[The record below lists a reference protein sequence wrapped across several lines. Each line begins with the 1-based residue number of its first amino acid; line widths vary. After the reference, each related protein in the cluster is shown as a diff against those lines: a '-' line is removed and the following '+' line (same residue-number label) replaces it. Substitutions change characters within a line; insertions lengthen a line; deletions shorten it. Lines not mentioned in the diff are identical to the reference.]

1 MKKKVIENT
10 KENKKYKT
18 TILKIES
25 SYGSIRNKLEN
36 MITFKIKTN
45 DVIKCID
52 NLEYLKPPKLT
63 INDDRSLLKYCRDLE
78 IKNYDEYI
86 KSDIYK
92 KAVKYLKDNNIGEKL
107 IKDYRL
113 NIYDHLNSQDKD
125 DLLKL
130 KNEINFHETKP
141 EDEID
146 KKYGS

>member
-36 MITFKIKTN
+36 MIILKIKTN
-45 DVIKCID
+45 DVIKSID
-52 NLEYLKPPKLT
+52 NLEYLKSPKL
-63 INDDRSLLKYCRDLE
+63 ILNDDKSLLKYYRELK

-92 KAVKYLKDNNIGEKL
+92 KAIKYLKDNDIGEKL

-113 NIYDHLNSQDKD
+113 NIYDHLNSKDKD

-130 KNEINFHETKP
+130 KNEIIFY
-141 EDEID
+141 
-146 KKYGS
+146 KKKT